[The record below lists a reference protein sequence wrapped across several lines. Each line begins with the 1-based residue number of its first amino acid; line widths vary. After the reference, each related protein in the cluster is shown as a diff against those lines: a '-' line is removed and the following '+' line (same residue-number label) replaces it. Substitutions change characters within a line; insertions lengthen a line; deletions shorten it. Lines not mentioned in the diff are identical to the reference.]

1 MGRITSSIGLVS
13 GVPIAETVEKLVA
26 LQTGPRDQLVA
37 SVKKT
42 TERQTAIVDLTAR
55 LIALQFSSNALG
67 QTSSF
72 DAVSAASSDTNTL
85 GVTAGADAAVGTHQ
99 ITVLRKAQS
108 QQSITTGFAS
118 RSAFVGAGTLAFRF
132 GGAVDPDTSLGLANG
147 GTGIPRGLI
156 RITDRSGAAADID
169 LRYARTVNDVLD
181 AINNNTAIRVTA
193 EVDGDAIRLVD
204 RTGQSLA
211 NLRVDEVGVGGKT
224 AAALGLAGINVSDNS
239 ATGEDIVSL
248 GRAVQLAALNDGLGL
263 RISETLPDLRVSL
276 RDGSTVEVDLHRAS
290 TGDREATATTT
301 AANGPD
307 ARLRITSVEKGATWD
322 GVKIVFVDDPAITV
336 GNETAVYDA
345 SDPENKTLTFH
356 IDAGNSTAG
365 DIAAAAANA
374 PLLAGNFTVA
384 IDESGDGTGIV
395 EVTDTGLTSGGAPRA
410 AVHELSL
417 GELID
422 TINAVAPDKLRI
434 EIGPDGDRLQLV
446 DLTTDAGHDFQ
457 VEGLFG
463 SQLARDLGLDG
474 EADRDTIEGGRILA
488 GLNTVLLKS
497 LAGGGGF
504 GQLGTLAI
512 TNRVGG
518 SATVDLATAE
528 TLNDVLDLIDA
539 ADAGVRAEINRA
551 RNGINLVDTSGG
563 TGNLVVENGDA
574 DTHTAEKLQ
583 LATNKPTPR
592 AESGNLRLQTVGEN
606 TTLASLNGGNGIAAG
621 RIRIYDSLGGTN
633 SLNLA
638 ADSIETIGDVID
650 AINALAVQVTA
661 RINDDGDGIVL
672 VDEAGGTRQ
681 IKVEDIAGHSA
692 RDLGLLGEGQ
702 TVEIEGEERS
712 VISGSS
718 TIRIDIDADDTLDDL
733 AAKINARDAGV
744 TTGVLGD
751 GALFRLTLASV
762 RSGDAGNV
770 LFDTTGLQFEID
782 QTVRGQDALVLYGAG
797 DNAASTVLASSR
809 TNTFANLVSGLTLDV
824 KNVSSAAVTVSVTR
838 SDTQAV
844 TRAKAF
850 VDAFNALHEKLDG
863 YTSFDN
869 ETFKTGVLFGSVE
882 ALRIQSDVSRV
893 LTGRIFGAGQF
904 TSLKQLGIDLDQ
916 DGALKFDE
924 AAFTAA
930 LSQDRGAVKQFFTQ
944 EESSFSKRLSDAI
957 ESLAGRDRSLLV
969 SRAATIETQIKNDNA
984 RVDFLNARLDK
995 TREKLLLQFY
1005 RMEAAIAKVQS
1016 SLTAIQQI
1024 QAVPPLGSTS
1034 SK

>member
-42 TERQTAIVDLTAR
+42 TERQTAVVDLTAR

-72 DAVSAASSDTNTL
+72 DAVTAASSDTNTL
-85 GVTAGADAAVGTHQ
+85 GVTAGADAAIGTHQ

-132 GGAVDPDTSLGLANG
+132 GGAVDPDTSLSLLNG
-147 GTGIPRGLI
+147 GAGIPRGLI
-156 RITDRSGAAADID
+156 RITDRSGASSDID
-169 LRYARTVNDVLD
+169 LRYARTVSDVLE
-181 AINNNTAIRVTA
+181 AINDNTTIRVTA

-204 RTGQSLA
+204 RTGATAA

-224 AAALGLAGINVSDNS
+224 AAALGLAEVDVAENA
-239 ATGEDIVSL
+239 ATGDDIVKL

-276 RDGSTVEVDLHRAS
+276 RDGSTVEIDLNRAA
-290 TGDREATATTT
+290 TGDSQATATTT

-307 ARLRITSVEKGATWD
+307 ARLKITTVGTGAAWD
-322 GVKIVFVDDPAITV
+322 DIKIAFVDDPAVTV
-336 GNETAVYDA
+336 GNETATYDA

-356 IDAGNSTAG
+356 IDAGNSTAA
-365 DIAAAAANA
+365 DIAAAVANA
-374 PLLAGNFTVA
+374 PALAGKFTVEVDA
-384 IDESGDGTGIV
+384 SGDGTGVV
-395 EVTDTGLTSGGAPRA
+395 ETSDAGVTTGGAPRA

-422 TINAVAPDKLRI
+422 TINAIAPEKLRL

-446 DLTTDAGHDFQ
+446 DLTADAGHDFQ

-474 EADRDTIEGGRILA
+474 EADGDTIEGGRILA

-497 LAGGGGF
+497 LGGGAGL
-504 GQLGTLAI
+504 GQLGKLAI
-512 TNRVGG
+512 TNRAGL
-518 SATVDLATAE
+518 SATVDLSTAE
-528 TLNDVLDLIDA
+528 TLHDVIESINA
-539 ADAGVRAEINRA
+539 ANVGVRAEVNRA
-551 RNGINLVDTSGG
+551 RNGINVVDTSGG
-563 TGNLVVENGDA
+563 TGHLVVDNGDA
-574 DTHTAEKLQ
+574 STHTAEKLQ
-583 LATNKPTPR
+583 LHTNKATPQ
-592 AESGNLRLQTVGEN
+592 AESKSLRFQSVGEN
-606 TTLASLNGGNGIAAG
+606 TLLASLNGGNGVSAG
-621 RIRIYDSLGGTN
+621 RIRIFDSIGGTN

-638 ADSIETIGDVID
+638 SDEIKTVGDVID

-661 RINDDGDGIVL
+661 RISDDGDGIAL
-672 VDEAGGTRQ
+672 VDESGGARQ
-681 IKVEDIAGHSA
+681 IKVEDLSGHAA
-692 RDLGLLGEGQ
+692 RDLGLLGEGK
-702 TVEIEGEERS
+702 TVEIDGHRRS
-712 VISGSS
+712 VLSGSS
-718 TIRIDIDADDTLDDL
+718 TIRIAIDADDTIDDV

-744 TTGVLGD
+744 TAGVLGD
-751 GALFRLTLASV
+751 GALFRLSLASG
-762 RSGDAGNV
+762 RSGDSGNV
-770 LFDTTGLQFEID
+770 LFDTTGLQFEIEE
-782 QTVRGQDALVLYGAG
+782 TVRGQDALVLYGVGAST
-797 DNAASTVLASSR
+797 STVLAASR
-809 TNTFANLVSGLTLDV
+809 TNTFTNLVSGLTFDL

-838 SDTQAV
+838 SDTQAIA
-844 TRAKAF
+844 RAKAF
-850 VDAFNALHEKLDG
+850 VDSFNALREKLKG
-863 YTSFDN
+863 YTSFDQQ
-869 ETFKTGVLFGSVE
+869 TFKTGVLFGSVE
-882 ALRIQSDVSRV
+882 ALRIQADVSRV

-916 DGALKFDE
+916 EGALKFDE
-924 AAFTAA
+924 TAFTAA
-930 LSQDRGAVKQFFTQ
+930 LAQDRGAVKQFFTQ
-944 EESSFSKRLSDAI
+944 EETNFSKRLSDAV

-969 SRAATIETQIKNDNA
+969 SRAQAIETRIKNDNA

-1034 SK
+1034 GA